1 MMCSAPLNL
10 TPGLLA
16 GSPPQVETG
25 GASILR
31 ISGRAN
37 ASWLAV
43 EMRNRLVL
51 ARLLS
56 GGVARGRAL
65 AMDVLIF
72 PAGSSDDELV

>member
-1 MMCSAPLNL
+1 
-10 TPGLLA
+10 
-16 GSPPQVETG
+16 
-25 GASILR
+25 
-31 ISGRAN
+31 
-37 ASWLAV
+37 LAV